1 MRLIDNNYHNTISAF
16 IIINISK
23 NIVKSKNAKK
33 SEKFFNAYLKNNPP
47 LSTFIGNNS
56 FIDLSPS
63 INNIGGGLYMARY
76 RSGMQAWG
84 TAGQVIKK

>member
-33 SEKFFNAYLKNNPP
+33 SEKFFNAFLKNNPP

-56 FIDLSPS
+56 FIDICPLQKQHRSA
-63 INNIGGGLYMARY
+63 LFKARY
-76 RSGMQAWG
+76 MSGMQARG
-84 TAGQVIKK
+84 TAWR